1 MVKNSATTKPAPTV
15 SAASTLKKSDTSSQ
29 NTQLVFNSAA
39 IGMSWQL
46 AVVVIA
52 PIVGGYKLDTWAHS
66 SPLWTFVGL
75 AVAMLGMIVVVR
87 RTLSD
92 FNEMTKLDP
101 PDSKENTK

>member
-1 MVKNSATTKPAPTV
+1 MVKNSATTKSAPTD
-15 SAASTLKKSDTSSQ
+15 SAAVSSNKPATGGK
-29 NTQLVFNSAA
+29 NTQVLFNSAA

-66 SPLWTFVGL
+66 SPLWTLVGL
-75 AVAMLGMIVVVR
+75 VVAMGGMILVVR

-92 FNEMTKLDP
+92 FNEMTKSDP
-101 PDSKENTK
+101 TDLKENK